1 MAQTDDGNV
10 MASISST
17 RHADPIVLVL
27 LAFAAGYVDGC
38 TMVALFG
45 LFVAQVTGSF
55 VVAGA
60 LLVVREQGTL
70 IKVLAI
76 PAFVFGA
83 AVATVL
89 ASAARG
95 AAAAVLGFECLL
107 LVGLAAAALSGP
119 IVGPDE
125 PRALAAG
132 LFGLGAMGVQS
143 AFVRLTMLRACSTNV
158 MTTNTTQVAVDATV
172 LLLARLARAG
182 YPRLRPTLD
191 PGEARGRLAQTLPVV
206 LAFLAGT
213 LGGAVASDRVGFVA
227 LALPITIVL
236 GLTVQAT
243 RRARRDRI

>member
-1 MAQTDDGNV
+1 
-10 MASISST
+10 MASFSSIAT
-17 RHADPIVLVL
+17 AAIRRHHDRIVLVL
-27 LAFAAGYVDGC
+27 LGFAAGYVDGC

-60 LLVVREQGTL
+60 LLVVHEQGAL

-76 PAFVFGA
+76 PAFVVGA
-83 AVATVL
+83 AVTTVL
-89 ASAARG
+89 VAAVRG
-95 AAAAVLGFECLL
+95 TAAVLGLECLL

-119 IVGPDE
+119 LAGPDE

-143 AFVRLTMLRACSTNV
+143 AFVRLTMRGACSTNV

-172 LLLARLARAG
+172 LLLARLERG
-182 YPRLRPTLD
+182 GFPRLRPALD

-213 LGGAVASDRVGFVA
+213 LGGAVACDRVGFVA
-227 LALPITIVL
+227 LMLPITIML
-236 GLTVQAT
+236 GLTIQA
-243 RRARRDRI
+243 ARRDRPETI